1 VLCEGEA
8 VAGQGFVH
16 DATRVHLCDMA
27 GVVVVSVQRVVQ
39 P

>member
-1 VLCEGEA
+1 
-8 VAGQGFVH
+8 VAGHGFVH
-16 DATRVHLCDMA
+16 DVTCVHLCDMA